1 VSDVPCRYDA
11 ARSPDPA
18 PAAVTAGI
26 RPHANLLP
34 TTGVRNGR
42 DPDPTMTLA
51 VRYTAARTLDTAP
64 VDTSPP
70 GPGEVELAPAYVG
83 ICGTDLH
90 IFHGD
95 MDARVSTPAVLG
107 HEMSGRIVR
116 VGPDVEGWQPGDA
129 VTVMPLRWDGTCPAC
144 RAGHQHVCGNLDFI
158 GIDSPG
164 ALQQRWTVPAAT
176 LVRLPPSLRL
186 DRAALVE
193 PTAVAVHDVGRAG
206 VRDGERV
213 VVVGGGPVGVLIA
226 LVARATGAEVRV
238 VEPSPYRR
246 LLAEELDLSTWD
258 PAADDIPA
266 LLRRW
271 TGDAGA
277 DVAFE
282 VSGAAGGVQTAVE
295 VLGVRGRLCLVAI
308 HPRPREV
315 DLHRFFWRE
324 LTLVG
329 ARLYDRTDFERAV
342 ALVADGTVPADRLIS
357 EVVPLAEAPAA
368 FRALEG
374 GGDVMKILV
383 DCADGAPGTSEARG
397 AAV

>member
-1 VSDVPCRYDA
+1 
-11 ARSPDPA
+11 
-18 PAAVTAGI
+18 
-26 RPHANLLP
+26 
-34 TTGVRNGR
+34 
-42 DPDPTMTLA
+42 MTLA

-64 VDTSPP
+64 ALSAPP

-95 MDARVSTPAVLG
+95 MDGRVHAPAVLG
-107 HEMSGRIVR
+107 HEMSGRVVS
-116 VGPDVEGWQPGDA
+116 VGPGVEGWRPGDA

-144 RAGHQHVCGNLDFI
+144 LRGHQHVCQHLDFI

-164 ALQQRWTVPAAT
+164 AMQQRWTVPSAT
-176 LVRLPPSLRL
+176 LIRLPESLAL

-193 PTAVAVHDVGRAG
+193 PTAVAVHDVGRAA
-206 VRDGERV
+206 VREGEKV
-213 VVVGGGPVGVLIA
+213 VVVGGGPVGILIA
-226 LVARATGAEVRV
+226 LVARGAGAEVRV
-238 VEPSPYRR
+238 VEPSAHRR
-246 LLAEELDLSTWD
+246 LLAEELGL
-258 PAADDIPA
+258 PAWNPADDEVPE
-266 LLRRW
+266 LVRQW

-282 VSGAAGGVQTAVE
+282 VSGAAAGVDTAVD

-329 ARLYDRTDFERAV
+329 ARLYDRSDFEKAV
-342 ALVADGTVPADRLIS
+342 DLVADGTIPAERLIS
-357 EVVPLAEAPAA
+357 KVVPLTQAPAA
-368 FRALEG
+368 FEALEG

-383 DCADGAPGTSEARG
+383 DCTDDAQGV
-397 AAV
+397 AV

>member
-1 VSDVPCRYDA
+1 MTIA
-11 ARSPDPA
+11 ARYLS
-18 PAAVTAGI
+18 
-26 RPHANLLP
+26 
-34 TTGVRNGR
+34 
-42 DPDPTMTLA
+42 
-51 VRYTAARTLDTAP
+51 ARTLDTAP
-64 VDTSPP
+64 AEPSSP

-95 MDARVSTPAVLG
+95 MDARVTTPAVIG
-107 HEMSGRIVR
+107 HEMSGRVVR
-116 VGPDVEGWQPGDA
+116 TGPDVTGWAPGDA

-144 RAGHQHVCGNLDFI
+144 QAGHQHICQHLDFI

-164 ALQQRWTVPAAT
+164 AMQQRWTVPAST
-176 LVRLPPSLRL
+176 LVRLPDSLPL

-226 LVARATGAEVRV
+226 LVARATGADVRV
-238 VEPSPYRR
+238 VELSSHRRR
-246 LLAEELDLSTWD
+246 LAEDLGLTVWD
-258 PAADDIPA
+258 PAAGDMA
-266 LLRRW
+266 ELVGEW

-282 VSGAAGGVQTAVE
+282 VSGAAGGVDTAVE

-315 DLHRFFWRE
+315 NLHRFFWRE

-329 ARLYDRTDFERAV
+329 ARLYDRSDFEQAV
-342 ALVADGTVPADRLIS
+342 ALVADGTIPAERLIS
-357 EVVPLAEAPAA
+357 KVVPLTQAPAA
-368 FRALEG
+368 FEALEG

-383 DCADGAPGTSEARG
+383 DCTDEAQE